1 LAVEHGVVADHLHH
15 LNGAHVHAPRHLGND
30 FLAHVADF
38 ILRIE
43 EQRNHGRPLQRVP
56 RDELVEFFQQRF
68 REHVQKRTKGRRA
81 SDEMSQ
87 YRTLAA
93 TVKEPPC
100 SAHLLAFALY
110 PQSFYRST
118 SPNTIS
124 IVPMQATTSAI
135 KRPSIIFGK

>member
-1 LAVEHGVVADHLHH
+1 
-15 LNGAHVHAPRHLGND
+15 
-30 FLAHVADF
+30 
-38 ILRIE
+38 
-43 EQRNHGRPLQRVP
+43 
-56 RDELVEFFQQRF
+56 VEFFQQRF

-81 SDEMSQ
+81 SDKMSQ

-135 KRPSIIFGK
+135 KRPSIIFGKACKFANEGARTWQRKGFGEPSLTM